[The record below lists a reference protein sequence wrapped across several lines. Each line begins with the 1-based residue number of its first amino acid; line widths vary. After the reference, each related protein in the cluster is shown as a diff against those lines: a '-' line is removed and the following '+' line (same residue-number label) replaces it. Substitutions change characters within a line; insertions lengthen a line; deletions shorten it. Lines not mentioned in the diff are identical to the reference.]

1 MTFLC
6 PRNLLLLGIG
16 LTVACVNLGPATDS
30 SRYFH
35 LPAPE
40 DSPASTGVPVSI
52 GIGEVTLPGYLSGSH
67 LVRRLGPTE
76 IFRSGSD
83 YWAEPLAD
91 QVQMD
96 LKAGL
101 EQRLGIA
108 MMPTYPWRA
117 DQAPDI
123 RLDVQIF
130 RFDADTLG
138 AAELEA
144 DWSLTRV
151 VTREVLTR
159 QHRTWR
165 IEAPT
170 GKAEDVVVAMGAVLR
185 QMTTDVAAAARQ
197 IRP

>member
-1 MTFLC
+1 MTN
-6 PRNLLLLGIG
+6 PRPRYLLLLVIG
-16 LTVACVNLGPATDS
+16 LTAACVNLGPATDP

-40 DSPASTGVPVSI
+40 ASPASAAAPASI
-52 GIGEVTLPGYLSGSH
+52 GIGKVTLPGYLSGSH

-76 IFRSGSD
+76 IVRSSSD

-91 QVQMD
+91 QVQVG
-96 LKAGL
+96 LKVGL
-101 EQRLGIA
+101 EQQLGTALI
-108 MMPTYPWRA
+108 PTYPWRA
-117 DQAPDI
+117 DQSPDF

-130 RFDADTLG
+130 RFDADTVG

-151 VTREVLTR
+151 TTREVVTR
-159 QHRTWR
+159 QHRSWR
-165 IEAPT
+165 AEAPT
-170 GKAEDVVVAMGAVLR
+170 GKVEDVVPAMGSVLQ
-185 QMTTDVAAAARQ
+185 QMAADVAAAVRQ

>member
-1 MTFLC
+1 MTFLR

-16 LTVACVNLGPATDS
+16 LTVACVNLGPATDP

-40 DSPASTGVPVSI
+40 AVPASVAVPMSI
-52 GIGEVTLPGYLSGSH
+52 GIGNVALPGYLSGSH

-76 IFRSGSD
+76 IFRSSSD
-83 YWAEPLAD
+83 YWAAPLAD

-96 LKAGL
+96 LRAGL
-101 EQRLGIA
+101 EQQLGTA

-117 DQAPDI
+117 DQTPDY
-123 RLDVQIF
+123 RLDVQIY

-138 AAELEA
+138 VAELEA

-151 VTREVLTR
+151 TNREVLVKR
-159 QHRTWR
+159 HSTWR
-165 IEAPT
+165 SEAPSGMT
-170 GKAEDVVVAMGAVLR
+170 EDAVVAMGSVLQ
-185 QMTTDVAAAARQ
+185 QMVAEVAAAVRQ

>member
-1 MTFLC
+1 MTFLR
-6 PRNLLLLGIG
+6 PRYLLLLGIG
-16 LTVACVNLGPATDS
+16 LTVACVNLGPATDP

-40 DSPASTGVPVSI
+40 AAPASASVPISF
-52 GIGEVTLPGYLSGSH
+52 GIGKVTLPGYLSGSH

-76 IFRSGSD
+76 IFRSSSD

-101 EQRLGIA
+101 ERQLGTA
-108 MMPTYPWRA
+108 MIPTYPWRA
-117 DQAPDI
+117 DQTPDF

-138 AAELEA
+138 AAALEA

-151 VTREVLTR
+151 ATREVITR
-159 QHRTWR
+159 QNRTWR
-165 IEAPT
+165 TEAPT
-170 GKAEDVVVAMGAVLR
+170 GKAEDVVEAMGSVL
-185 QMTTDVAAAARQ
+185 QKMVTDVAAAIRQ

>member
-1 MTFLC
+1 MTFLR
-6 PRNLLLLGIG
+6 PRHLLLLGIG
-16 LTVACVNLGPATDS
+16 LTVACVNLGPATDP

-40 DSPASTGVPVSI
+40 AAPASARVPVSF
-52 GIGEVTLPGYLSGSH
+52 GIGKVALPGYLSGSH

-76 IFRSGSD
+76 VFRSSSD

-96 LKAGL
+96 LKVGL
-101 EQRLGIA
+101 ERQLGTTMI
-108 MMPTYPWRA
+108 PTYPWRA
-117 DQAPDI
+117 DQTPEF

-151 VTREVLTR
+151 ATREVITR
-159 QHRTWR
+159 QNRTWR
-165 IEAPT
+165 TEAPT
-170 GKAEDVVVAMGAVLR
+170 GKAEDAVVAMGSVLQ
-185 QMTTDVAAAARQ
+185 QMVADVAAAIRQ

>member
-1 MTFLC
+1 MTFLR

-16 LTVACVNLGPATDS
+16 LTVACVNLGPATDP

-40 DSPASTGVPVSI
+40 ASPASVAVPMSI
-52 GIGEVTLPGYLSGSH
+52 GIGNVALPGYLSGSH

-83 YWAEPLAD
+83 YWAAPLAD

-101 EQRLGIA
+101 ERQLGTA

-117 DQAPDI
+117 DQTPDY
-123 RLDVQIF
+123 RLDVQIY

-144 DWSLTRV
+144 DWSVTRV
-151 VTREVLTR
+151 TNREVMVKR
-159 QHRTWR
+159 HGTWR
-165 IEAPT
+165 AEARSGMT
-170 GKAEDVVVAMGAVLR
+170 EDAIVAMGSVLQ
-185 QMTTDVAAAARQ
+185 QMVTEVAAAVRQ